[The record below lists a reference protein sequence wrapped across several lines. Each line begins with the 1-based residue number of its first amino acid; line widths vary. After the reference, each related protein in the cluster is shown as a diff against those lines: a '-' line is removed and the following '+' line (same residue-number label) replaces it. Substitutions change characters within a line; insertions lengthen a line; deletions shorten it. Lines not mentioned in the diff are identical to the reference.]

1 MARIGEGD
9 PRWLVEQR
17 QGTLPPSLPPS
28 LPTLQSV
35 APPQH
40 HPPPP
45 PAFRC
50 VVLADGKNVNNWHWV
65 EKDCLEWS
73 SSRLK
78 ELLSGLVCLDGPITF
93 KITCLDSCTGDAVI
107 NNR

>member
-17 QGTLPPSLPPS
+17 QGT
-28 LPTLQSV
+28 
-35 APPQH
+35 
-40 HPPPP
+40 PPP